1 MPPCGGHGE
10 PSVRSNIVLN
20 RAVRTHRLCREERL
34 GRLKHKQRRLKPA
47 HRGRELHLSSRK
59 ILFEPMEPQLLLP
72 ISSRMRGFAAG
83 VSGSCIQRSISNDIK
98 GPVDNDAH

>member
-1 MPPCGGHGE
+1 MPLCGGHGE
-10 PSVRSNIVLN
+10 PAVSSDIVLN

-59 ILFEPMEPQLLLP
+59 ILFEPMEPRLLLP
-72 ISSRMRGFAAG
+72 ISS
-83 VSGSCIQRSISNDIK
+83 
-98 GPVDNDAH
+98 